1 MTNSVERLAAHVEA
15 MKSNIDQ
22 STVSR
27 LMSLSRQ
34 VIEETK
40 KKDQYPVLNL
50 FCDWSAHPRLDRKDA
65 QKVLA
70 ALEEALRE
78 EMEMP
83 GRFTADTFTAI
94 VSPRRLRNDMSA
106 LLTANTIDPTIADN
120 PRYFVPIA
128 TCLVEDISHKP
139 LELTEANLRE
149 KMKKPVA
156 VGKRADVI
164 RSLTIEPNTDPG
176 IKANFVIKVDVRP
189 NPPMP
194 TSGIYIQAPF
204 VIATDEKGNPI
215 A

>member
-164 RSLTIEPNTDPG
+164 RS
-176 IKANFVIKVDVRP
+176 